1 MTAFADMQEGA
12 LAIRSRYAA
21 VERQKYGREW
31 GVPADRYGVD
41 LEHAFAATMDELEER
56 LA

>member
-1 MTAFADMQEGA
+1 MQERA

-31 GVPADRYGVD
+31 SVPADRYGD
-41 LEHAFAATMDELEER
+41 LERACGATRDELEER